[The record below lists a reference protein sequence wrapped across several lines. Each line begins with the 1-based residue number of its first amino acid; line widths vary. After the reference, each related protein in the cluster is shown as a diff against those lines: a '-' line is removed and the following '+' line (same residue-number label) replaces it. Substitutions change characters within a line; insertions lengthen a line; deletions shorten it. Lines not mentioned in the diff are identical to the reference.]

1 MKDENLIEIVE
12 NYLIKNNKS
21 YIATSIKYKGLRKDM
36 KQIDGSIKSMYVVS
50 FMSKIND
57 NQYDSNAFYFVHIDA
72 QTNKLD
78 YILGPQS
85 FEKINE

>member
-1 MKDENLIEIVE
+1 MKSEDLIKIVE
-12 NYLIKNNKS
+12 NYLIKNNIRYTDNS
-21 YIATSIKYKGLRKDM
+21 LNYKGLRKDM
-36 KQIDGSIKSMYVVS
+36 KQIDGSEKSMHVVS
-50 FMSKIND
+50 FMVKIND